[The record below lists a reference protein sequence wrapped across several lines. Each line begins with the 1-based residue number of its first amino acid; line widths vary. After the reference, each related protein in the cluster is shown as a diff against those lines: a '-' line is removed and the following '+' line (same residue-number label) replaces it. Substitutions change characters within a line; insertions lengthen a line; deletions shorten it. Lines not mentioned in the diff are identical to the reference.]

1 MSLYRPLL
9 AASTLALPALL
20 SGCDL
25 LVLNPPGMIAAKQAQ
40 LIMTATVLMLLIIIP
55 VLLATF
61 YFAWRYKAN
70 RSTDADYKPDWDHS
84 TQLELMIWLAPM
96 LIIVTLGA
104 ITWINTH
111 LLDPYRPLTHI
122 SKDVPVPAGVEPLE
136 VQVVAMDWK
145 WLFFYPEQGIATVNE
160 MAAPIDRPIRFRIT
174 SSNVMNAF
182 YIPAMA
188 GMIYAMPGMET
199 TLHGVIGTPGV
210 YDGFSSQFSGAGFS
224 HMRFRFHALD
234 QAGFDAWIDQAR
246 ASGAS
251 LDRDGYLALEKPS
264 REVPVQRFA
273 HVDPALFD
281 AAVNRCVDTRH
292 MCVHEMMQIDAAG
305 GSHPGQSFRV
315 VERTRGDLRGGPFV
329 ESAMCLSDGTKVPLS
344 ALALA
349 TPDAGHRSALQ
360 VATP

>member
-1 MSLYRPLL
+1 MSKHRPLL
-9 AASTLALPALL
+9 AVSSLALPVLL

-25 LVLNPPGMIAAKQAQ
+25 LVLNPPGMIAAQQAQ
-40 LIMTATVLMLLIIIP
+40 LIVTATVLMLSIIIP

-61 YFAWRYKAN
+61 YFAWRYRASN
-70 RSTDADYKPDWDHS
+70 STDADYKPDWDHS
-84 TQLELMIWLAPM
+84 TQLELMIWAVPM

-122 SKDVPVPAGVEPLE
+122 SKDVPVPAGVKPLE
-136 VQVVAMDWK
+136 IQVVAMDWK

-160 MAAPIDRPIRFRIT
+160 MAAPLDRPIRFRIT

-182 YIPAMA
+182 YVPALA

-199 TLHGVIGTPGV
+199 TLHGVIGTAGV
-210 YDGFSSQFSGAGFS
+210 YDGFSSNFSGAGFS
-224 HMRFRFHALD
+224 NMRFRFHALD
-234 QAGFDAWIDQAR
+234 QAGFDEWVGRVR
-246 ASGAS
+246 ASESG
-251 LDRDGYLALEKPS
+251 LDRNSYLELEKPS
-264 REVPVQRFA
+264 RAVPVQFYSR
-273 HVDPALFD
+273 VDPDLFD
-281 AAVNRCVDTRH
+281 AAVNRCVDTRR

-305 GSHPGQSFRV
+305 GARAGQTFRL
-315 VERTRGDLRGGPFV
+315 VERTRGDLRGGPGV

-349 TPDAGHRSALQ
+349 SPAAGRTSALQ
-360 VATP
+360 AASP